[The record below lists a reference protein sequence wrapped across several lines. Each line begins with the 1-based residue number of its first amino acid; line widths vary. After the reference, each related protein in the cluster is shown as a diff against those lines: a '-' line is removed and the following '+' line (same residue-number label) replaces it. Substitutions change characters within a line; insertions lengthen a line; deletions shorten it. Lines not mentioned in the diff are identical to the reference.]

1 MRVLFICPE
10 LPKPGSPGS
19 MAPAARQI
27 ESLRDA
33 GIEIEGVDMRGIPK
47 LKYLQLLPRICRLAE
62 QVDII
67 HAHYGYCG
75 WLAHIAL
82 LFTPRKPLVMSFMG
96 DDLLGT
102 PINPEGD
109 LSWFSERM
117 VSLNIRL
124 AGLVDCVIVKSQE
137 MAAIVS
143 PVIANVIPNGV
154 DTESFQPMDQNVSRQ
169 AIDLPLDIKCVL
181 FPGNPGNPR
190 KGHALARAAILV
202 AERELGEPIKLL
214 PLWGIDP
221 SKVAVT
227 MTACDAM
234 LMTSLIEGS
243 PNVVKE
249 AMACDVPVIS
259 VSVGDVKL
267 LLHGVN
273 GCHVCPRD
281 AETLGKQLAR
291 TLLTPGCQ
299 GRNSIIARGLDLES
313 VARQIVTEYKKV
325 LGELTE
331 VAAHQAL
338 EEKEH

>member
-259 VSVGDVKL
+259 VPVGDVKL

>member
-10 LPKPGSPGS
+10 LPSPASPGS

-33 GIEIEGVDMRGIPK
+33 GIEIDVVDMRGIPK
-47 LKYLQLLPRICRLAE
+47 LKYIQLLPLICRLAK

-75 WLAHIAL
+75 WLARIAL

-117 VSLNIRL
+117 ISLNIRL

-137 MAAIVS
+137 MAAVVD
-143 PVIANVIPNGV
+143 PVNARVIPNGV
-154 DTESFQPMDQNVSRQ
+154 DIESFHPMDQNVSRQ
-169 AIDLPLDIKCVL
+169 AIGLPPDDKCVL
-181 FPGNPGNPR
+181 FPGNPDNPR

-214 PLWGIDP
+214 PLWGVEP
-221 SKVAVT
+221 SKVVVT

-249 AMACDVPVIS
+249 AMACEVPVIS
-259 VSVGDVKL
+259 VPVGDAEQ
-267 LLHGVN
+267 LLHGVS

-281 AETLGKQLAR
+281 AETMGKQLAR
-291 TLLTPGCQ
+291 TLLSPGCE
-299 GRNSIIARGLDLES
+299 GRNAIIARGLDLQS

-331 VAAHQAL
+331 VAAHQVL
-338 EEKEH
+338 EEKER